1 MKYEISTHLF
11 SKKLTSLLIKKGMV
25 DKKGNPNKISLYN
38 LLYPDD
44 KITDEDCRIDR
55 QAVTDKTRNIS
66 NWLKGNNYPKRISD
80 VLHLCNALNC
90 DLDYFFTDMPAPT
103 HDLEYISKE
112 TNLSCDAVLYIQNA
126 TEYERLILDT
136 ILKKKYFADICYAIY
151 SYMQTYYKEI
161 QIQDANAENVKLQDR
176 EKMEFAEYRAT
187 KHFSDA
193 LINKIAK
200 DEDVKK
206 YNNYEHKLE
215 ILHHAILSDKFEET
229 MNREMKELKKFMKS
243 GKGINEFIE
252 YYENGNN
259 PDEKN

>member
-1 MKYEISTHLF
+1 MKYEINTHLF

-187 KHFSDA
+187 KHFSYA

-229 MNREMKELKKFMKS
+229 MNREMKKLKKFKTALKS
-243 GKGINEFIE
+243 
-252 YYENGNN
+252 
-259 PDEKN
+259 